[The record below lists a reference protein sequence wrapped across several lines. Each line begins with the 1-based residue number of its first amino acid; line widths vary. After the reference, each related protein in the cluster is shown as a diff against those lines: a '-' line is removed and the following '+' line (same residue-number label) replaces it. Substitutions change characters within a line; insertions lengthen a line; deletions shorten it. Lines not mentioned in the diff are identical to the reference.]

1 MKRILRFI
9 PFALLVLVTFPFA
22 LLPYGIALRTG
33 EVLGLLIFSFW
44 RSRRAIA
51 LGNLQEAV
59 DRGALSLSSSPRS
72 VIRQNFKN
80 LGKLIMEVIKIHYGF
95 GDSIFRTVELR
106 GEENFRKAHDKGKG
120 VILITGHCGNWELMA
135 VYLSL
140 NLTKL
145 KVVARKQNNE
155 YINLFIEETRE
166 KYGNSVI
173 YKEGALKKILT
184 SLKKNETVGILMDQ
198 SVIRSEGFVIHFLGK
213 NAYALKTPAIIAR
226 KTGTPII
233 PAFIRRTGNGHVIEI
248 GEEIPLAEAGDVDT
262 AILHDTINFSRPIEE
277 FIKTYPADWLWIHRR
292 WKRTGK

>member
-145 KVVARKQNNE
+145 KVVARKQYNE
-155 YINLFIEETRE
+155 YINRFIEKTRE

-198 SVIRSEGFVIHFLGK
+198 SVIRSEGFAIHFLGK

>member
-33 EVLGLLIFSFW
+33 EVLGLLILFFW
-44 RSRRAIA
+44 RSRSAIA

-145 KVVARKQNNE
+145 KVVARKQYNE
-155 YINLFIEETRE
+155 YINRFIEKTRE

>member
-1 MKRILRFI
+1 MKRLFQFLL
-9 PFALLVLVTFPFA
+9 FALLVLVTFPFA
-22 LLPYGIALRTG
+22 VLPYRIALRVG
-33 EVLGLLIFSFW
+33 DALGLLIFFFW
-44 RSRRAIA
+44 RSRRTIA
-51 LGNLQEAV
+51 LDNLQGAL
-59 DRGALSLSSSPRS
+59 DRGAITLSSSPRS

-95 GDSIFRTVELR
+95 GNSIFRTVELK
-106 GEENFRKAHDKGKG
+106 GAENFWKAHDKRRG
-120 VILITGHCGNWELMA
+120 VIILTGHCGNWELLG

-155 YINLFIEETRE
+155 YINLFIEKTRE

-198 SVIRSEGFVIHFLGK
+198 SVIRSEGFAIHFLGK

-233 PAFIRRTGNGHVIEI
+233 PAFIRRTDNGHVIEI
-248 GEEIPLAEAGDVDT
+248 GEEIPLVEAGDVDT